1 MIYIIKHR
9 EYDNPIPKDY
19 IELNVGNRYEN
30 IYDDNINNL
39 NLQLNE
45 ITGLYDIWK
54 HTKDDIVGLCHY
66 RRFFWYNDD
75 YLKLSDAKEILKD
88 YDIIVTKDVTFDMT
102 LYWQLRFEV
111 EDSDALDKYL
121 NEYYKVVPG
130 FKDFLNKKSFHNR
143 EMFVCKRKLMNKY
156 CEWLFPIVIPI
167 AEKFIIED
175 LGTNIN
181 QRLVSHIAER
191 LFAYWVESNN
201 LKTYR
206 MDYKDI

>member
-9 EYDNPIPKDY
+9 EYYNDVPKDY
-19 IELNVGNRYEN
+19 KEILVGDLYQDNGR
-30 IYDDNINNL
+30 DNINNL

-54 HTKDDIVGLCHY
+54 NTNDDIVGLCHY
-66 RRFFWYNDD
+66 RRYFWNKGD
-75 YLKLSDAKEILKD
+75 YLKLKDAKKILDD
-88 YDIIVTKDVTFDMT
+88 YDIIITKDVCFNMT

-111 EDSDALDKYL
+111 ENSDILDKYL
-121 NEYYKVVPG
+121 NEYYKVVPE
-130 FKDFLNKKSFHNR
+130 FKEFLKKKQFNNR
-143 EMFVCKRKLMNKY
+143 EMFVCKRETMEKY

-167 AEKFIIED
+167 AEKFIKED
-175 LGTNIN
+175 LDKNVN
-181 QRLVSHIAER
+181 QRLISHIAER

-201 LKTYR
+201 LNCYR